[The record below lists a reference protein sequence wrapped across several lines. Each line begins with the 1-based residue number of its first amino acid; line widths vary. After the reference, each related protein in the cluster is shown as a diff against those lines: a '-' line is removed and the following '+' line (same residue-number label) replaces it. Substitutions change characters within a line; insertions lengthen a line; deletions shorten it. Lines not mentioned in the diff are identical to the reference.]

1 MSQGH
6 RAAPAGRGRASQR
19 TYMVRR
25 LVALAFVV
33 ALGWGLV
40 SVIAT
45 VFGDGDPQQ
54 AAAVQPT
61 IITVV
66 NDGQPTTVPIITAP
80 PTVVTEPPVKERTVP
95 SAENPAELLI
105 LGPTSARL
113 TLHEGRYH
121 QVKRMFGHFHNKVIG
136 LHRESMGPL
145 HLDPHL
151 APGQYRPLSADEI
164 ALI

>member
-66 NDGQPTTVPIITAP
+66 NDGQPTTVPVITAP

-105 LGPTSARL
+105 LGDSDAGSFGPYLQTLLDATGMVTTALDYKTMPMAR
-113 TLHEGRYH
+113 
-121 QVKRMFGHFHNKVIG
+121 I
-136 LHRESMGPL
+136 P
-145 HLDPHL
+145 
-151 APGQYRPLSADEI
+151 
-164 ALI
+164 